1 MIQILILNNKKV
13 FWNWIDFLRADTIR
27 KETFK
32 QDILLLVYS
41 KKEQIS
47 FPVPPVPL
55 SHHTISLHRA
65 CLKAQQ
71 AYHMEARIYNLSGLG
86 GQLDCVCTKSVHSP
100 WPLPNGEETK
110 YHQAPDDIKRACS
123 KYFMILFYWQ
133 YYV

>member
-1 MIQILILNNKKV
+1 MV
-13 FWNWIDFLRADTIR
+13 FLRADMIK

-47 FPVPPVPL
+47 FPVPPVPM

-71 AYHMEARIYNLSGLG
+71 AYPERTEQMETILRAKVKIFFKSENLKK
-86 GQLDCVCTKSVHSP
+86 C
-100 WPLPNGEETK
+100 
-110 YHQAPDDIKRACS
+110 
-123 KYFMILFYWQ
+123 F
-133 YYV
+133 